1 MNIKRVGNVILTVKD
16 MGKSVEFYN
25 KILGM
30 PIKRERDNW
39 IDLGQTGALLSL
51 RPISTSKSNVNT
63 STDNGILIG
72 FVVGDV
78 SSVIDELKLKNVKI
92 LWASTREAYNYLQ
105 AKDCGCSIITMPST
119 IIEKI
124 SKFGKTY
131 QELTIDTVKKFLK
144 ENNIKLDF
152 KESKYATGRRKKS
165 IAKVWLKKGS
175 GNIHVNGKKMVDYMD
190 WNNVH
195 YRICIF

>member
-51 RPISTSKSNVNT
+51 RPISASESNVNS

-78 SSVIDELKLKNVKI
+78 SSVVDELKLKNVKI
-92 LWASTREAYNYLQ
+92 HRDIQDKSSGKNA
-105 AKDCGCSIITMPST
+105 IILDPDGYMISLFEPNFSAEKT
-119 IIEKI
+119 I
-124 SKFGKTY
+124 
-131 QELTIDTVKKFLK
+131 Q
-144 ENNIKLDF
+144 
-152 KESKYATGRRKKS
+152 
-165 IAKVWLKKGS
+165 S
-175 GNIHVNGKKMVDYMD
+175 GGYIG
-190 WNNVH
+190 
-195 YRICIF
+195 FTPA